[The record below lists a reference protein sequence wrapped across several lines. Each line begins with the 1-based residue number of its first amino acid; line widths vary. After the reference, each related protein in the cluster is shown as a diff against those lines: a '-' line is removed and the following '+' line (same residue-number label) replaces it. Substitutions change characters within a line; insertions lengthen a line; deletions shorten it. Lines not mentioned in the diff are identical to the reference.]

1 MRDPLDAAAALAEAA
16 RVLRRPED
24 LDATLTTLVT
34 VVRDS
39 TPGIDHAGISLAHRD
54 GRIETRAATDEVV
67 NALDQAQYDA
77 GEGPCLY
84 AMDADAVVRVEHAR
98 HEQRWPAF
106 IAVAAEMGLRS
117 QLGVRLHSDSTT
129 FGALNLYSFSS
140 DTLSDEVVQMGELF
154 AAHIATVLGHARQI
168 ENLSAA
174 LTTRKVIGMALGL
187 VMARHRLDED
197 TAFAYLTRVSAST
210 ETKLRDVAADVV
222 AQHTRRV
229 GEARRA
235 GRPGR
240 SRGPPRPVR
249 DPLSRAGRAG
259 RAGCGS
265 ATGRPASG

>member
-54 GRIETRAATDEVV
+54 GRIETRAATGEIV
-67 NALDQAQYDA
+67 NALDQAQCDA

-84 AMDADAVVRVEHAR
+84 AMDADTVVRVEDAR

-106 IAVAAEMGLRS
+106 ITVAAQMGLRS
-117 QLGVRLHSDSTT
+117 QLGVRLHGDATT

-154 AAHIATVLGHARQI
+154 AAHIATVLGHARQL

-187 VMARHRLDED
+187 VMARHGLDED
-197 TAFAYLTRVSAST
+197 TAFAYLTRVSATT
-210 ETKLRDVAADVV
+210 ETKLRDVAADIVGP
-222 AQHTRRV
+222 AHPPGRRD
-229 GEARRA
+229 GRAGHPGRA
-235 GRPGR
+235 GRF
-240 SRGPPRPVR
+240 RGPPRPVR
-249 DPLSRAGRAG
+249 RLLSRAGRAG
-259 RAGCGS
+259 RAG
-265 ATGRPASG
+265 SG